1 MATTIE
7 DIERTIEALG
17 YGTQEYHE
25 CMALYLMTMARAQ
38 WRLADLAHHRDRR
51 RSSGKTAG
59 T

>member
-1 MATTIE
+1 MTTTTIA

-38 WRLADLAHHRDRR
+38 WRLADLAHRRELSTHRRP
-51 RSSGKTAG
+51 G